1 MKQSIVLIVSV
12 VVGLLA
18 AVLTRTYLVSKDAE
32 VRQFKDDFLKK
43 NPPMEVLCFKRDIP
57 SGTRISKAD
66 LGIIS
71 VPASGLRG
79 QALTEADLD
88 SALGRKLLNGRKTRE
103 ILFWSDIEGGKPRS
117 SGLAGNIK
125 SEMRA
130 VSINCSG
137 AASVSGMVRPN
148 DHVDVIASFS
158 FPTNIANSSS
168 LTNSAGNARPMI
180 VQELVTY
187 TILQNVHV
195 LATGKET
202 ANSLG
207 GQGGAFNAGSY
218 STVTLEVTPREAE
231 MLVFAEQIKGR
242 ISLALRKPS
251 DTTYE
256 KDLPQVDLAQI
267 RKEIVDL
274 NKLRQEKVKK
284 ER

>member
-1 MKQSIVLIVSV
+1 MKQSIVLIVSI

-18 AVLTRTYLVSKDAE
+18 AILTRTYLASKDAE
-32 VRQFKDDFLKK
+32 VRQFKDDFQKK
-43 NPPMEVLCFKRDIP
+43 NPPMDVLCVKRDIP
-57 SGTRISKAD
+57 SGTRLSKAD
-66 LGIIS
+66 LGVIS
-71 VPASGLRG
+71 VPANGLRG

-88 SALGRKLLNGRKTRE
+88 SVLGQRLLNGRKTKE
-103 ILFWSDIEGGKPRS
+103 ILFWNDIEGGKPRS

-125 SEMRA
+125 TEMRA
-130 VSINCSG
+130 VSVNCSG

-158 FPTNIANSSS
+158 FPKFGTDGRTAI
-168 LTNSAGNARPMI
+168 
-180 VQELVTY
+180 QELVTY

-202 ANSLG
+202 ANSLS

-242 ISLALRKPS
+242 ISLALRSPS

-256 KDLPQVDLAQI
+256 KELPQVDLEQI

>member
-1 MKQSIVLIVSV
+1 MKQSIVLIVSIAI
-12 VVGLLA
+12 GLLA

-32 VRQFKDDFLKK
+32 IQQLKADFLKK
-43 NPPMEVLCFKRDIP
+43 HQTIEVLCFARDVP
-57 SGTRISKAD
+57 SGTIISKDD
-66 LGIIS
+66 LGLKTA
-71 VPASGLRG
+71 PASGLRG
-79 QALTEADLD
+79 QALTMDSLD
-88 SALGRKLLNGRKTRE
+88 VVLGRKLLNGHKTGE
-103 ILFWSDIEGGKPRS
+103 LLFWADIEGGNPMS
-117 SGLAGNIK
+117 GGLAADIRK
-125 SEMRA
+125 KMRA
-130 VSINCSG
+130 VSVNCSG
-137 AASVSGMVRPN
+137 AAAVSGMVKPN

-158 FPTNIANSSS
+158 FPTNIANTSSQ
-168 LTNSAGNARPMI
+168 TNAVTDVRPMI

-202 ANSLG
+202 ANSLS

-242 ISLALRKPS
+242 ISLALRSPS

-256 KDLPQVDLAQI
+256 KELPQVDLEQI

>member
-32 VRQFKDDFLKK
+32 VRQFKDEFLKK

-88 SALGRKLLNGRKTRE
+88 SALGRKLLNGRKTKE

-130 VSINCSG
+130 VSVNCSG

-158 FPTNIANSSS
+158 FPKFGTDGRTAI
-168 LTNSAGNARPMI
+168 
-180 VQELVTY
+180 QELVTY

-202 ANSLG
+202 ANSLS

-242 ISLALRKPS
+242 ISLALRSPS

-256 KDLPQVDLAQI
+256 KELPQVDLEQI

>member
-1 MKQSIVLIVSV
+1 MKQSIVLIVSI

-18 AVLTRTYLVSKDAE
+18 AILTRTYLASKDAE
-32 VRQFKDDFLKK
+32 VQQFKDNFQKN
-43 NPPMEVLCFKRDIP
+43 NPPMEVLCVKRDIP
-57 SGTRISKAD
+57 SGTRLSKAD
-66 LGIIS
+66 LGIIT
-71 VPASGLRG
+71 VPANGLRG

-88 SALGRKLLNGRKTRE
+88 SVLGQRLLNGRKTKE
-103 ILFWSDIEGGKPRS
+103 ILFWNDIEGGKPRS

-125 SEMRA
+125 TEMRA
-130 VSINCSG
+130 VSVNCSG

-158 FPTNIANSSS
+158 FPKFGTDGRTAI
-168 LTNSAGNARPMI
+168 
-180 VQELVTY
+180 QELVTY

-202 ANSLG
+202 ANSLS

-242 ISLALRKPS
+242 ISLALRSPS

-256 KDLPQVDLAQI
+256 KELPQVDLEQI